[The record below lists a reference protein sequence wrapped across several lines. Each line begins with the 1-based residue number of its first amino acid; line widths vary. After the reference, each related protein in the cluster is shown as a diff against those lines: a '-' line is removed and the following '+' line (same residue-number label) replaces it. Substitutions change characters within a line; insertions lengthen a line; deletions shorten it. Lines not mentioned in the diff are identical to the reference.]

1 MSSDPP
7 TWPPWAFKARSSVA
21 LATPADPEPRS
32 RPSDP
37 ASGPPRS
44 SLWAVSSPWR
54 WASTTRSDEQG
65 RGKPAR
71 RGGVKAGQGGPY
83 IYIYIYALSVYFW
96 VNLRLTQNYTKS
108 E

>member
-71 RGGVKAGQGGPY
+71 RGGGQSGTGWAIY
-83 IYIYIYALSVYFW
+83 IYIYICTFGVFLGKPSVDPK
-96 VNLRLTQNYTKS
+96 LHQK
-108 E
+108 